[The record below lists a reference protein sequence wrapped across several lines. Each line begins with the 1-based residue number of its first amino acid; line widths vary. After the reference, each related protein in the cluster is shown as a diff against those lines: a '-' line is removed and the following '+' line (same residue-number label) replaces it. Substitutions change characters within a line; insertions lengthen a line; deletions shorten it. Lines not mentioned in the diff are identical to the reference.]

1 VYIPPLSGIPRWMIS
16 YHSSISTVRRF
27 MRYATAAYGLSM
39 MESAERRITYNPLA
53 NWTIFDGV
61 TNVTKW
67 VFGCWDDVNKAKI
80 QQYLNLK
87 ADDLVYITPLYVG
100 GSTKLLR
107 HFVAVDKKVNAV
119 VLAIRGTYTV
129 SGVVTDLD
137 ATTGT

>member
-1 VYIPPLSGIPRWMIS
+1 
-16 YHSSISTVRRF
+16 

-61 TNVTKW
+61 TDGVTNVTKW

-80 QQYLNLK
+80 QRYLNLK
-87 ADDLVYITPLYVG
+87 PYDVVYITPLYVG